1 MSLSTDETIKVLN
14 ELISICHDGIKG
26 FRDAYEH
33 AKDAQVRNALS
44 ELAKNRE
51 SIAFAFQ
58 AEVRD
63 LGGTPKEEGSL
74 MGVAHRLFMDL
85 KSAVSGD
92 DRKAILDEVQR
103 GEEYTLSKFQEVL
116 HKDLPLDVKSIIQ
129 LHYNQV
135 QKSYDQIQAMRQ
147 GGQ

>member
-1 MSLSTDETIKVLN
+1 MSLSTDQTIKVLN
-14 ELISICHDGIKG
+14 ELISVCLDGIKG

-33 AKDAQVRNALS
+33 AKDAEVRSVLS
-44 ELAKNRE
+44 ELAKDRE
-51 SIAFAFQ
+51 SIVFAFQ
-58 AEVRD
+58 TEVRD

-74 MGVAHRLFMDL
+74 LGVAHRLYMDL

-103 GEEYTLSKFQEVL
+103 GEEYTLSKFQEAL
-116 HKDLPLDVKSIIQ
+116 NKDLPLDVKSIIQ

-135 QKSYDQIQAMRQ
+135 QKSYDRIQALIQ
-147 GGQ
+147 